1 MMNDW
6 LAGLRGASLTSTA
19 YDRIMEADAA
29 ILDEDIVKYRLV
41 KKKGYARLTTSV
53 GQCMYTVH

>member
-1 MMNDW
+1 M
-6 LAGLRGASLTSTA
+6 AGLRGASLTSTA

-53 GQCMYTVH
+53 GQCTVCTLYTRLE